1 MAAQPK
7 TSIPPPPDEAV
18 PLGREDALA
27 LLNEAI
33 GTAKRV
39 QGRHTDAAGM
49 TDYTDLGWVV
59 GKLRKVRDA
68 LAAESSLEA
77 VS

>member
-1 MAAQPK
+1 MATQPK
-7 TSIPPPPDEAV
+7 TSIPLPPDEAV
-18 PLGREDALA
+18 PLGREEALA
-27 LLNEAI
+27 LLDEAI

-59 GKLRKVRDA
+59 GKIRKVRDA
-68 LAAESSLEA
+68 LAAEWSLKA
-77 VS
+77 VT